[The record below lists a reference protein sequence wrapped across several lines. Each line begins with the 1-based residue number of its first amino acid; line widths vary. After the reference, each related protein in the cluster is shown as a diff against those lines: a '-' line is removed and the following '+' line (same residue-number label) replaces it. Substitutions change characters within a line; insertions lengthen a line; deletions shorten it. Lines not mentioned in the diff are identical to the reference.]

1 MNRRAFV
8 TGLGGV
14 LAATRPA
21 GAQHWKMFKI
31 GFLLT
36 DRYGQQAFVGGLN
49 ELGYVEGKNFTLV
62 GRYTDGRRDRL
73 PSLAAEVVGLAPDV
87 IFVTTGYQ
95 VAAVA
100 KLTNTIPIV
109 AIAGG
114 LLSEGLVAT
123 LAKPAGNITGSP
135 IAGAGCCSKASRVA
149 QGSGSRHCPCIRPC
163 GPMVP

>member
-1 MNRRAFV
+1 
-8 TGLGGV
+8 
-14 LAATRPA
+14 
-21 GAQHWKMFKI
+21 MFKI

-123 LAKPAGNITGSP
+123 LAKPAGNIMGLQLLEP
-135 IAGAGCCSKASRVA
+135 DAAAKRLVLLKEAVPGVARV
-149 QGSGSRHCPCIRPC
+149 GLLF
-163 GPMVP
+163 GPVGQWFHDQ